1 MSPAVSIQFFKVSQ
15 GKSDKYY
22 LIIPRHLAHIS
33 LHSHFFISA
42 YQFRRTRNSFC
53 PANGEMEEQGREKY
67 FDQGQGWTKGR
78 V

>member
-15 GKSDKYY
+15 GKSDKYC

-42 YQFRRTRNSFC
+42 HQFRRTRNSFC
-53 PANGEMEEQGREKY
+53 LANGKMEELGQGKH
-67 FDQGQGWTKGR
+67 FDQVQG
-78 V
+78 